1 MNKNSQIEEK
11 YENNLN
17 KSPKQL
23 RGGKKSVEIRNIE
36 NEKEKEYDN
45 ELIKALEIFYQRF
58 IYRDNNLNQNDVS
71 SYLLKLIPSTFQIGE
86 NGIVNL
92 MNEEIDKT
100 LQRVNN
106 NRNLNQ
112 RVLKNEKN
120 IDNLNEIYHNSYNE
134 KKKLSNE
141 NEFYE
146 YYNNLINDIINI
158 DDNNYYTNEI
168 YDDYVKRK
176 NINEIYDSNIKA
188 SINYN
193 RNLQNSNNN
202 INHNNFNN
210 SKNNSHFNNSNY
222 NNSNLNHSPNRKL
235 NNIPTFGN
243 EDEKNINDKKRI
255 DDNDSEF
262 DI

>member
-1 MNKNSQIEEK
+1 MK
-11 YENNLN
+11 Y
-17 KSPKQL
+17 
-23 RGGKKSVEIRNIE
+23 III
-36 NEKEKEYDN
+36 
-45 ELIKALEIFYQRF
+45 LIMK
-58 IYRDNNLNQNDVS
+58 
-71 SYLLKLIPSTFQIGE
+71 
-86 NGIVNL
+86 
-92 MNEEIDKT
+92 
-100 LQRVNN
+100 
-106 NRNLNQ
+106 
-112 RVLKNEKN
+112 
-120 IDNLNEIYHNSYNE
+120 

-141 NEFYE
+141 KELYE
-146 YYNNLINDIINI
+146 YYDNLINDIINI
-158 DDNNYYTNEI
+158 DDNNNYANEI

-243 EDEKNINDKKRI
+243 EDEKNLNDKKRI

>member
-23 RGGKKSVEIRNIE
+23 RGGKKSIEIRNIE

-134 KKKLSNE
+134 KKK
-141 NEFYE
+141 
-146 YYNNLINDIINI
+146 II
-158 DDNNYYTNEI
+158 
-168 YDDYVKRK
+168 K
-176 NINEIYDSNIKA
+176 
-188 SINYN
+188 
-193 RNLQNSNNN
+193 
-202 INHNNFNN
+202 
-210 SKNNSHFNNSNY
+210 
-222 NNSNLNHSPNRKL
+222 
-235 NNIPTFGN
+235 
-243 EDEKNINDKKRI
+243 
-255 DDNDSEF
+255 
-262 DI
+262 

>member
-23 RGGKKSVEIRNIE
+23 RGGKKSIEIRNIE

-58 IYRDNNLNQNDVS
+58 TDRDNNLNRNDVS
-71 SYLLKLIPSTFQIGE
+71 SYLLKLIPSTFELGE

-141 NEFYE
+141 KELYE
-146 YYNNLINDIINI
+146 YYDNLINDIINI
-158 DDNNYYTNEI
+158 DDNNNYANEI